1 VKFKVISLLAVTALA
16 LTACSGHHSHPA
28 ASGPSVSSSTPTP
41 AASPV
46 VLPTRVV
53 ATKPSLGAGLP
64 LLTGFGDVWSASG
77 QGLVR
82 FTLDGKA
89 ETFLGKSVRD
99 IALSPRAVVV
109 LLDQVPQMLTFD
121 PATLRVSRQWALPG
135 PGVSVTADGNVA
147 YVVDG
152 SAPARITRVDLSSG
166 AMTTRVVP
174 GSEAPAGDRSIAVG
188 GGSLWF
194 VTQSHVYQL
203 NPRVLTTVRSIASPI
218 SPSSV
223 WFGDGAVW
231 VSSENPGGGVLR
243 LDPRT
248 AAITTTVGTDAIQIA
263 FTPQWVWLAA
273 AAGATA
279 LRPSTGGLVGTVP
292 NSDVLDDSSAGIAV
306 VGSTLWVAY
315 GNQSII
321 QILQVS
327 PS

>member
-1 VKFKVISLLAVTALA
+1 VKLKMISLLAVTPLA
-16 LTACSGHHSHPA
+16 LTACSGGQSHPA
-28 ASGPSVSSSTPTP
+28 GSGAAVSPSTPAP

-46 VLPTRVV
+46 VLSTRVV

-64 LLTGFGDVWSASG
+64 LLTGFGHVWSASG

-99 IALSPRAVVV
+99 IALSANAVVV
-109 LLDQVPQMLTFD
+109 LLDQTSEMVTFD
-121 PATLRVSRQWALPG
+121 PAALRVSRQWALPG

-152 SAPARITRVDLSSG
+152 SAPAHIIRVDLSTG
-166 AMTTRVVP
+166 ALRTRVIP
-174 GSEAPAGDRSIAVG
+174 GSDAPASDRSIAVG

-203 NPRVLTTVRSIASPI
+203 NPRVLTTVRSIVSPI

-223 WFGDGAVW
+223 WFGDNAVW
-231 VSSENPGGGVLR
+231 VSSEDPGGGVFR
-243 LDPRT
+243 LDPKT
-248 AAITTTVGTDAIQIA
+248 ALITTTVGTDAIQMA
-263 FTPQWVWLAA
+263 FTPQSVWLAA

-292 NSDVLDDSSAGIAV
+292 ASDVLDDSSAGIAV

-315 GNQSII
+315 GNQSTI